1 MIRSTAFKSFDFDV
15 KTGRIG
21 IQKVLEHKDSIIEVP
36 HGSKLYVGETP
47 IDLDNI
53 LIFIEE

>member
-1 MIRSTAFKSFDFDV
+1 MFL
-15 KTGRIG
+15 G
-21 IQKVLEHKDSIIEVP
+21 ITLLMKYYIFQKVLEHKDSIIEVP